1 MGVMVVCYSSDW
13 INYMGSFTSE
23 FNLVAKA
30 KKLYKSVLP
39 PLVLKY
45 DFSFQNP
52 FEVTINKNQV
62 L

>member
-1 MGVMVVCYSSDW
+1 MGLVAA
-13 INYMGSFTSE
+13 E
-23 FNLVAKA
+23 FNLVAKTINI
-30 KKLYKSVLP
+30 YKRVLP
-39 PLVLKY
+39 HLVLKY